1 MKQPEG
7 THLAQLNIAKAMD
20 DIDSPRLAD
29 FVAAIDTVNEIAERS
44 EGYVWRLKNETGD
57 PTQIESTEDPRE
69 IVNLSVWQTPEHL
82 EHFVWNTIHKQVY
95 NKKAKWFEAPAEAHF
110 VMWWIPEGHEP
121 TVEEA
126 RERLAHLNEHGPSAH
141 AFGWESLPNVQLWKQ
156 QHCA

>member
-1 MKQPEG
+1 MIQPEG

-95 NKKAKWFEAPAEAHF
+95 NKKAKWFEAPA
-110 VMWWIPEGHEP
+110 
-121 TVEEA
+121 
-126 RERLAHLNEHGPSAH
+126 
-141 AFGWESLPNVQLWKQ
+141 
-156 QHCA
+156 